1 MTVIELNGQITPSG
15 RLEADL
21 PPGLPPG
28 KVRITIQI
36 EETWTEEELAELLR
50 PVPPLTGKEIVEAGL
65 LGGWE
70 NSGISDGAA
79 WVEEQRRQQREQAR
93 W

>member
-1 MTVIELNGQITPSG
+1 MTIIELIGQITASG
-15 RLEADL
+15 ELEVAL
-21 PPGLPPG
+21 PTGLPPG

-50 PVPPLTGKEIVEAGL
+50 PVPPLTGREIVEVGL

-70 NSGISDGAA
+70 DTEIPDGRGI
-79 WVEEQRRQQREQAR
+79 R
-93 W
+93 